1 MENIICACGHSNP
14 YGTKLCEKCGRPLTE
29 EGKQTKVVDM
39 RYDGTAIRSKTY
51 NKTFID
57 KIWNFFSNVKV
68 GIALI
73 IITLVAASIGTILP
87 QAIYVNAPE
96 PNKAAYYEKVYGFLG
111 KLYNN
116 LGLSHLYNTWWFQI
130 LVGMPAISI
139 IVASFD
145 RGLPL
150 H

>member
-51 NKTFID
+51 NKTVID
-57 KIWNFFSNVKV
+57 KVWNFFSNVKV

-73 IITLVAASIGTILP
+73 IITLVSASIGTILP
-87 QAIYVNAPE
+87 KRCMLMPR
-96 PNKAAYYEKVYGFLG
+96 
-111 KLYNN
+111 
-116 LGLSHLYNTWWFQI
+116 S
-130 LVGMPAISI
+130 LVKRSIMRKCMASLANSI
-139 IVASFD
+139 IV
-145 RGLPL
+145 
-150 H
+150 